1 MITIAAEVQEAIGY
15 LEGTIHNLNITTGTI
30 KS

>member
-1 MITIAAEVQEAIGY
+1 MVTIAAEVQKAVGY
-15 LEGTIHNLNITTGTI
+15 LEETIHNLNITTKTI